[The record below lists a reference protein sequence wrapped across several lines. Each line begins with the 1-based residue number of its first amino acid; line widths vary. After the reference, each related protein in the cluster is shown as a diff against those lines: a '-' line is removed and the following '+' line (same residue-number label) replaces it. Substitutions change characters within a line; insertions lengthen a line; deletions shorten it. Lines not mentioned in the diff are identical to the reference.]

1 MSILKLV
8 IRSLLFHWRMNCAV
22 AFGAAVATA
31 VLTGALLVGDSMR
44 GSLRALTL
52 ERLGRIDEALVAD
65 RFFREKLAEELSAA
79 LSAALPGQQVEIVPA
94 IILSGSLSQADR
106 AAPRRVNRVNI
117 IGCDERFWALGSG
130 APRQAI
136 GPGQVVL
143 NQPAAELL
151 DVRQGDQVLL
161 HLPRPTNIPGDSPL
175 GKKTDTT
182 RTVRATVAEVLP
194 AEGLGR
200 FGLRPAQQSPRNA
213 YVQLAWFQRQLLEP
227 QRINCIL
234 AAGTGP
240 ASRRV
245 RAGDLLKPRL
255 EDYGISVTRTARGYI
270 NITSDRLLLEPAAEQ
285 QLLGALSGHRVQPA
299 LTYLANSIA
308 CGDRSVPYSTVT
320 AIDFAADPPLGPL
333 LQPDGKPLAPLGE
346 DQIVLNDWTAQQ
358 MQANVGDTI
367 RLSYYEPESS
377 HGQLR
382 ETTVELRLAAI
393 ASLSGAAA
401 DPDLTPTVPGLTD
414 KRSMANWEAPF
425 PLDTSRIQQRDED
438 YYQQHGL
445 TPKAFVSLATGRRLW
460 ASRFGQTT
468 SLRIAPDEITPE
480 ELAAAIELDPTSMG
494 FVFQPVKE
502 QGLAAAAG
510 TTPFSVLFVAFSSF
524 IIAAGVLLTALLF
537 RLSLERRARE
547 LGLLLAIGWPARK
560 LRRLCIGEG
569 LTIAAL
575 GSVLGVAGGIGY
587 AKLMIFGLHTWWL
600 PAIGTPFLD
609 LYIGIDS
616 LLAGFAIGLLVAAL
630 AIIVSLGRTARLSAR
645 ALLAGQLDIS
655 PAAGYFPPAAAERH
669 LARSAEL
676 TEAPAETRPGSG
688 AARSAA
694 SVSTGHTATTE
705 RGPPGGV
712 QYTATTEHGPLGG
725 VQYTATTE
733 RGPPDGRTTCA
744 QNARKFCH
752 DGRSSVS
759 RRWFVWPTLWLA
771 RHHSVPKRGNLWTE
785 LALLLVV
792 VGLPGVLWVVPLE
805 ERIRAGAF
813 FAAGAIALFV
823 LLVLLWRRL
832 ERGAT
837 GPAVRAGRGN
847 LLRMALR
854 NAARN
859 PLRSALS
866 AGLLAAAVFLITATS
881 AFRLDQSQQA
891 GLSSGTGGFTL
902 VAESEVPIHYHPGT
916 EEGRQQLGFSPD
928 ELRLLAATTVVP
940 LRIKG
945 GDDAS
950 CRNLYRPAQPRMLG
964 VPDELIDR
972 GGFAWAARPADCD
985 NPWTL
990 LRQPLPADPEGVPQ
1004 YPVILEKN
1012 TANYSLHL
1020 WKGLGESIE
1029 LSDSRGRTVR
1039 LVIVALLDTSI
1050 FQGELLLYEDNLLRL
1065 YPEVVG
1071 QRMFLIQT
1079 SANQAAAVAAI
1090 WERYLA
1096 EYGLAVETAAE
1107 RLAGF
1112 LAVQNTYLSTFQS
1125 LGGLGLLLGTLGL
1138 AAVQLRNAVQRR
1150 GELALLRATGLSRK
1164 KLALMVVQEN
1174 ALLLLAGLTMG
1185 IVAAFVA
1192 VLPQWTTHTAVIPLA
1207 SLAAL
1212 LAGVLAAGVV
1222 GSLWS
1227 ARAVLRTPLLPALRE
1242 EH

>member
-1 MSILKLV
+1 MSILTLV

-65 RFFREKLAEELSAA
+65 RFFREKLAEEISAE
-79 LSAALPGQQVEIVPA
+79 LSAALPGQQVEVVPA

-106 AAPRRVNRVNI
+106 AAPRRINRVSI

-130 APRQAI
+130 TPRQAI

-143 NQPAAELL
+143 NKPAAELL
-151 DVRQGDQVLL
+151 DVREGDQLLL
-161 HLPRPTNIPGDSPL
+161 HLPRPANIPGDSPL

-234 AAGTGP
+234 VAGTGP
-240 ASRRV
+240 ARGSV

-255 EDYGISVTRTARGYI
+255 EDYGISVTRTPRGYI
-270 NITSDRLLLEPAAEQ
+270 NITSDRLLLDPAAEQ
-285 QLLGALSGHRVQPA
+285 QLLDALSGHRVQPA
-299 LTYLANSIA
+299 LTYLANTIA

-358 MQANVGDTI
+358 LQARVGDTI

-393 ASLSGAAA
+393 VNLSGAAA

-445 TPKAFVSLATGRRLW
+445 TPKALVSLATGRRLW

-468 SLRIAPDEITPE
+468 SLRVAADEITPE
-480 ELAAAIELDPTSMG
+480 ALAAAIELDPDSMG
-494 FVFQPVKE
+494 FVFQPVKA

-510 TTPFSVLFVAFSSF
+510 TTPFSVLFVAFSFF
-524 IIAAGVLLTALLF
+524 IIVAGVLLAALLY
-537 RLSLERRARE
+537 RLSLERRARQ
-547 LGLLLAIGWPARK
+547 LGLLLAIGWPTRK
-560 LRRLCIGEG
+560 IRRLCVGEG
-569 LTIAAL
+569 LMIAAL

-600 PAIGTPFLD
+600 PAIGTPFLK
-609 LYIGIDS
+609 LYIGGGS

-630 AIIVSLGRTARLSAR
+630 AIIGSLGRTARLSAR
-645 ALLAGQLDIS
+645 ALLAGQLDS
-655 PAAGYFPPAAAERH
+655 STAAGYFSAAAAQGIVPPWAGHMNAPPSIVHADRAAAAGQVSVSPAAAH
-669 LARSAEL
+669 TA
-676 TEAPAETRPGSG
+676 
-688 AARSAA
+688 AAR
-694 SVSTGHTATTE
+694 E
-705 RGPPGGV
+705 R
-712 QYTATTEHGPLGG
+712 
-725 VQYTATTE
+725 
-733 RGPPDGRTTCA
+733 
-744 QNARKFCH
+744 
-752 DGRSSVS
+752 
-759 RRWFVWPTLWLA
+759 FVRPTLWLA
-771 RHHSVPKRGNLWTE
+771 RHRCARKSGSLWTE
-785 LALLLVV
+785 LVLLLVV
-792 VGLPGVLWVVPLE
+792 VGLPVVFWVVPLE

-813 FAAGAIALFV
+813 FAAGAIALCV

-832 ERGAT
+832 QRGAT

-859 PLRSALS
+859 PVRSALS
-866 AGLLAAAVFLITATS
+866 AGLLAAAVFVIAATS
-881 AFRLDQSQQA
+881 AFRLDQSQQ
-891 GLSSGTGGFTL
+891 GSTLSSGTGGFTL

-928 ELRLLAATTVVP
+928 EVHLLAATTVVP

-950 CRNLYRPAQPRMLG
+950 CRNLYRPAQPRILG
-964 VPDELIDR
+964 IPDELIER

-990 LRQPLPADPEGVPQ
+990 LRQPLPADHEGVPQ

-1029 LSDSRGRTVR
+1029 LSDSRGRPVR
-1039 LVIVALLDTSI
+1039 LVIVALLDASI
-1050 FQGELLLYEDNLLRL
+1050 FQGELLLYEENLLRL

-1096 EYGLAVETAAE
+1096 EYGLAVETAAD

-1150 GELALLRATGLSRK
+1150 GELALLRATGFSTR

-1192 VLPQWTTHTAVIPLA
+1192 VLPQWTTHAAKIPFA

-1212 LAGVLAAGVV
+1212 LAGVLAVGLV